1 MFQLGWFSTARG
13 PTSQA
18 LLAAAWNAIKLGD
31 ISAEI
36 AFVFCSRER
45 GESAETDKF
54 LDQAEGY
61 GIPLITLSFT
71 RFRETH
77 GGHGMGL
84 EGTSFASW
92 RKAYDKEV
100 LRLLNNYH
108 PDLAVLAGYMLV
120 MTPELCLRLPTINLH
135 PAAPGGPAGTWQ
147 QVIWELIENRA
158 ANSGIRMHLV
168 TPALD
173 EGPIISFCT
182 YSLQGDGF
190 GKLWNDV
197 KGADISGLRKTQ
209 GEEHP
214 LFVRIRQEGIKR
226 ELPMILATIKAF
238 SQGRIR
244 VRNGALL
251 DGGGSPITAYD
262 LTEEIEAALASK
274 SASL

>member
-1 MFQLGWFSTARG
+1 VFQLGWFSTARG

-31 ISAEI
+31 IPAEI

-45 GESAETDKF
+45 GESAETDRF
-54 LDQAEGY
+54 LDQVEGY
-61 GIPLITLSFT
+61 GIPLISLSFT

-92 RKAYDKEV
+92 RKAYDQEV
-100 LRLLNNYH
+100 LSLLNNYH

-147 QVIWELIENRA
+147 QVIWKLIEDRA
-158 ANSGIRMHLV
+158 ENSGIRMHLV

-173 EGPIISFCT
+173 EGPIVSYCT
-182 YSLQGDGF
+182 YSLRGKGF
-190 GKLWNDV
+190 SKLWNAV
-197 KGADISGLRKTQ
+197 KGANVRILKKTY
-209 GEEHP
+209 GEKHP
-214 LFVRIRQEGIKR
+214 LFVRIRQEGIER

-238 SQGRIR
+238 SQGRIC
-244 VRNGALL
+244 VQNGVLL
-251 DGGGSPITAYD
+251 DKGGSPITARD
-262 LTEEIEAALASK
+262 LTEEIEATLASK